1 MRITYTNSLPYLAAP
16 LLDPAD
22 PSLRPEEVSSFCPD
36 TWRNTKMAPSTP
48 SHLFSLCLLAFFISA
63 VNSQYEK
70 YSFRSFP
77 RHELM
82 PLESAYKYGLDQ
94 YTAEKWQETVEYL
107 EVSLRLYRL
116 LRDSEAFCNL
126 NCSSVRLDDEQK
138 FADFPELRAFGN
150 VMKRAQCLKRCK
162 QGLPAFR
169 QSLPSRDTIDEFDRR
184 EPYKY
189 LQYAYFKSDNLV
201 KAVSAA
207 HTFLLKHPNDEMMQK
222 NMAYYKSLP
231 GAEEH
236 LKDLETKSYETLFV
250 RSVKAYNGDNFRT
263 SVSDMELALRDFFK
277 VYDECLAA
285 SEGPRHVKEFKDF
298 YASIAD
304 HYTEVLERKVMC
316 ESDLTPV
323 VGGFV
328 VDKFVATMYHYLQ
341 FAYYKLND
349 LKNAVPCATSYVLF
363 DPNDEVMNN
372 NVAYY
377 KYHRNK
383 WGLTEEDFLPRV
395 EAVRYYN
402 QTTLQLQMLE
412 FAKQRL
418 VSDDEVC
425 VCAYIFVGVC
435 ALRDPSFLDI
445 WGQIKGTLNILYVF
459 LIKYA

>member
-1 MRITYTNSLPYLAAP
+1 
-16 LLDPAD
+16 
-22 PSLRPEEVSSFCPD
+22 
-36 TWRNTKMAPSTP
+36 MAPSTP

-298 YASIAD
+298 YASIA
-304 HYTEVLERKVMC
+304 V
-316 ESDLTPV
+316 
-323 VGGFV
+323 
-328 VDKFVATMYHYLQ
+328 
-341 FAYYKLND
+341 ND

-445 WGQIKGTLNILYVF
+445 WGQIKGALYVF
-459 LIKYA
+459 HIKYA

>member
-1 MRITYTNSLPYLAAP
+1 
-16 LLDPAD
+16 
-22 PSLRPEEVSSFCPD
+22 
-36 TWRNTKMAPSTP
+36 MAPSTS
-48 SHLFSLCLLAFFISA
+48 SHLFSVCLLAFFLSA

-82 PLESAYKYGLDQ
+82 PLESAYKYALDQ

-169 QSLPSRDTIDEFDRR
+169 QSMPSRDTIDEFEQR

-189 LQYAYFKSDNLV
+189 LQYAYFK
-201 KAVSAA
+201 
-207 HTFLLKHPNDEMMQK
+207 
-222 NMAYYKSLP
+222 
-231 GAEEH
+231 
-236 LKDLETKSYETLFV
+236 TLFL
-250 RSVKAYNGDNFRT
+250 RAVKAYNGDNFRT

-328 VDKFVATMYHYLQ
+328 VEKFVATMYHYLQ
-341 FAYYKLND
+341 FAFYKCEQVHIQGSPCLRCFSGNLCMQLIIVSLSSVND
-349 LKNAVPCATSYVLF
+349 LKNAVPCAISYILF

-377 KYHRNK
+377 KYHRDK
-383 WGLTEEDFLPRV
+383 WGLTEEDFLPR
-395 EAVRYYN
+395 AVR
-402 QTTLQLQMLE
+402 
-412 FAKQRL
+412 
-418 VSDDEVC
+418 
-425 VCAYIFVGVC
+425 
-435 ALRDPSFLDI
+435 DI
-445 WGQIKGTLNILYVF
+445 LF
-459 LIKYA
+459 

>member
-1 MRITYTNSLPYLAAP
+1 
-16 LLDPAD
+16 
-22 PSLRPEEVSSFCPD
+22 
-36 TWRNTKMAPSTP
+36 MAPST
-48 SHLFSLCLLAFFISA
+48 SSSQLFSLLVFVFLFTSVIC
-63 VNSQYEK
+63 QYEK

-77 RHELM
+77 RNELM
-82 PLESAYKYGLDQ
+82 PLESAYKYALDQ
-94 YTAEKWQETVEYL
+94 YTEEKWQETVEYM

-138 FADFPELRAFGN
+138 FAEFPELRAFGN

-169 QSLPSRDTIDEFDRR
+169 QAMPSTDTMGEFERR
-184 EPYKY
+184 EPYRY
-189 LQYAYFKSDNLV
+189 LQYAYFKSNNLA

-250 RSVKAYNGDNFRT
+250 RAVRAFNGDNFRT
-263 SVSDMELALRDFFK
+263 SVSDMELAVRDFFK

-285 SEGPRHVKEFKDF
+285 SEGPRDIKDFKDF
-298 YASIAD
+298 YPSIAD
-304 HYTEVLERKVMC
+304 HYIEVLERKVKC

-328 VDKFVATMYHYLQ
+328 VEKFVATMYHYLQ

-349 LKNAVPCATSYVLF
+349 LKNAVPCASSYLLF
-363 DPNDEVMNN
+363 DPNDEVMKNN
-372 NVAYY
+372 MAYY
-377 KYHRNK
+377 NFHKSK
-383 WGLTEEDFLPRV
+383 WGLTEEDFLPRS
-395 EAVRYYN
+395 EAVRYHN
-402 QTTLQLQMLE
+402 QTTMQLQMLE
-412 FAKQRL
+412 FARQRL
-418 VSDDEVC
+418 VSDDEGDV
-425 VCAYIFVGVC
+425 VEFI
-435 ALRDPSFLDI
+435 DEFLDEDD
-445 WGQIKGTLNILYVF
+445 
-459 LIKYA
+459 

>member
-1 MRITYTNSLPYLAAP
+1 
-16 LLDPAD
+16 
-22 PSLRPEEVSSFCPD
+22 
-36 TWRNTKMAPSTP
+36 MAPST
-48 SHLFSLCLLAFFISA
+48 SSKLFCALLIAFFVSS
-63 VNSQYEK
+63 VDSQYEK

-77 RHELM
+77 RSELM
-82 PLESAYKYGLDQ
+82 PLESAYKYALDQ
-94 YTAEKWQETVEYL
+94 YTGEKWKETVEYM

-126 NCSSVRLDDEQK
+126 NCSSVRLEDEHK
-138 FADFPELRAFGN
+138 FAEFPELRAFGN

-169 QSLPSRDTIDEFDRR
+169 QTMPSRDTIEEFERR
-184 EPYKY
+184 EPYRY
-189 LQYAYFKSDNLV
+189 LQYAYFKSDNLA

-207 HTFLLKHPNDEMMQK
+207 HTFLLKHPDDEMMQK

-236 LKDLETKSYETLFV
+236 LKDLETKSYELYFFIPAMTNIV
-250 RSVKAYNGDNFRT
+250 CACSTRAYNGENFRT

-285 SEGPRHVKEFKDF
+285 SEGPRAIKDFKDF
-298 YASIAD
+298 YPSIAD
-304 HYTEVLERKVMC
+304 HYIEVLDRKVKC

-328 VDKFVATMYHYLQ
+328 VEKFVATMYHYLQ
-341 FAYYKLND
+341 FAYYKLKD
-349 LKNAVPCATSYVLF
+349 LKNAVPCAASYMLF
-363 DPNDEVMNN
+363 DPNDEVMKN

-377 KYHRNK
+377 KFHK
-383 WGLTEEDFLPRV
+383 TQWGLTEEDFLPRS

-412 FAKQRL
+412 FSRQRL
-418 VSDDEVC
+418 VSDDEGEV
-425 VCAYIFVGVC
+425 VEFI
-435 ALRDPSFLDI
+435 DEFLDED
-445 WGQIKGTLNILYVF
+445 KYPTLEVPGVESSPDTAPPPVQLDVRALKIMVLTV
-459 LIKYA
+459 L